1 MCVFMFKFSPL
12 YKSQK
17 KLKVTGI
24 NNRTSEHDIQVL
36 PLYLSE
42 FRRTEKVNITFI
54 NPIMTS

>member
-1 MCVFMFKFSPL
+1 MFKFSPL